1 MFTERKAVVKAILN
15 TFVIL
20 ALPFSFLIGQTSGTA
35 DVNQSRHAEDSAKY
49 FTNAEIRGGRL
60 FQNPV
65 KINTLKRVPQEY
77 PTIQSAIDA
86 AEDSDTVL
94 VDAGTYFENINFLG
108 KKIHVASHFIL
119 DSDTTHIS
127 NTVING
133 SQPSNPDSGSVVY
146 FVTGEDTNSVLYG
159 FTITGGSGTINQFAP
174 NFAPKVGGGIYCFA
188 GAKIQHNFITN
199 NSIVHSDSAFGCG
212 IFGAAFNDEH
222 IIISNNVISGGSMEA
237 DGVWG
242 GGIYVVTSGQAHVVI
257 ADNNIS
263 KNTIIAGIG
272 STAGAGIACES
283 SQATQIIFDI
293 YGNTIANNKSVSISG
308 FSYGGGVH
316 MFAAPFRMKNNR
328 IAYNVIGNN
337 TASYGSGMRFILCN
351 NSLLDNNTFRSNRYL
366 ERNTFSLGGGILMQN
381 NNNVLIQN
389 NLIIENTSIEG
400 GGLFIQTLTLANGAN
415 DDYNKN
421 NVAALGGSAFSTVTG
436 LPNNHN
442 FNVSNVASPLMINN
456 TISRNYAT
464 NSGGAIYNQNT
475 QSVVINSILWGN
487 FTVRGSEID
496 VISGSVSVRH
506 SNIQGGW
513 TGDGNIDVDPFFAD
527 RVDFQLSD
535 SSHCLGAGIDSI
547 EIGGIWYVAPATDYG
562 GNLRPSPTGSMP
574 DMGAWESPF
583 DSTLVGIP
591 QPGFENN
598 PKTFSL
604 AQNYPNPFNPATQIR
619 YVLPYLSNIKLTV
632 YNLLGQTVATLV
644 NSKQSAGRYTILWDG
659 KNDSGVQQPSGI
671 YFYRLKTGGFS
682 DTKKMMLLR

>member
-1 MFTERKAVVKAILN
+1 MSIILLRK
-15 TFVIL
+15 VIMKLTLIFSLLLLPL
-20 ALPFSFLIGQTSGTA
+20 AFLIGQTSGDA
-35 DVNQSRHAEDSAKY
+35 DISERFFVNSAMLG
-49 FTNAEIRGGRL
+49 NMPH
-60 FQNPV
+60 QNPG
-65 KINTLKRVPQEY
+65 KFNTLKLVPQEY
-77 PTIQSAIDA
+77 STIQSAIDA
-86 AEDSDTVL
+86 AVDSDTVL
-94 VDAGTYFENINFLG
+94 VDAGTYFENINFRG

-127 NTVING
+127 NTIING

-159 FTITGGSGTINQFAP
+159 FTITGGSGTANEFSP
-174 NFAPKVGGGIYCFA
+174 NFIPKVGGGIYCFA
-188 GAKIQHNFITN
+188 GAKIQHNFVTN

-212 IFGAAFNDEH
+212 VFGAAFNNEH
-222 IIISNNVISGGSMEA
+222 IIISNNVISNGSMKA

-242 GGIYVVTSGQAHVVI
+242 GGVYVVADVQAHVVI
-257 ADNNIS
+257 ADNIIS
-263 KNTIIAGIG
+263 ENSIIAGNG

-283 SQATQIIFDI
+283 FQTSQIIFDI

-316 MFAAPFRMKNNR
+316 MFAAPFRMNNNR
-328 IAYNVIGNN
+328 IANNVIGNN
-337 TASYGSGMRFILCN
+337 TMSYGSGMRFILCN
-351 NSLLDNNTFRSNRYL
+351 NSSLDNNTFRSNRYL
-366 ERNTFSLGGGILMQN
+366 ERNTFTLGGGILMQN
-381 NNNVLIQN
+381 NNNVLLQN
-389 NLIIENTSIEG
+389 NLIIENTSNEG
-400 GGLFIQTLTLANGAN
+400 GGLFIQTLTLANGSN

-442 FNVSNVASPLMINN
+442 FNVSNTASPLMINN

-487 FTVRGSEID
+487 FTVRGSEIE

-535 SSHCLGAGIDSI
+535 SSLCLGAGTDSI

-562 GNLRPSPTGSMP
+562 GNLRPSPTGTMP
-574 DMGAWESPF
+574 DIGAWESPF
-583 DSTLVGIP
+583 DSTIVGIP
-591 QPGFENN
+591 EPGFEDA
-598 PKTFSL
+598 PKTYSL
-604 AQNYPNPFNPATQIR
+604 EQNYPNPFNPATHIR
-619 YVLPYLSNIKLTV
+619 YVLPQLSNVKLTV
-632 YNLLGQTVATLV
+632 YNLLGQAVVTLV
-644 NSKQSAGRYTILWDG
+644 NSKQPAGRYTISWNG
-659 KNDSGVQQPSGI
+659 KNDSGVQQTSGI
-671 YFYRLKTGGFS
+671 YFYQLKTGDFS